1 MNIFPLMMESR
12 PQDLRRKLQDAKGD
26 LAKRRNHFLELAR
39 HDSGWFGYYQP
50 LAYLITEDDVFRKQT
65 RNMFMRFVEGV
76 PEAELS
82 QEAQYHTHVT
92 SATLGRMA
100 ALYDWSV
107 EMQLLNT
114 VEQKA
119 ISCAMLDHAHKF
131 AMQQLH
137 GRTVTGFDNQVM
149 SHAFCCVSVGYVL
162 GQKRGSDPLAQ
173 RMLGLGLAWLRALFS
188 LIPKGAYSLEGS
200 TYNEQ
205 VAVPVALW
213 STIIYEQ
220 ITGQEIFFSGCPKGA
235 PSTYSMLNLLCRS
248 VGPGGLM
255 PPWDSYGWQRFSVR
269 MSLVYLARRTRNPNP
284 LCMIRDVNAW
294 RILDHPAWECDD
306 RVWSLTWWPE
316 GLDDM
321 ATPTYDAW
329 IEPLTAGAL
338 QERKNRIRLFQF
350 WDQTEGMP
358 HCGRPEVNPNAIA
371 FEAFGAPLLLDG
383 VGKLDEKLLPKPVI
397 TIREYADEIVSGL
410 LRGATDEESV
420 SAAAKQA
427 VSGSIG
433 LSNSLVFDD
442 EFWYAPKHH
451 VHGNGLSLHSAGPLQ
466 VIISESSDYYRDRY
480 DVREIRRVSA
490 LVDGRYAVTLDQGT
504 ADSDHK
510 VTWQVFAAP
519 DAKVVEGGAGAIT
532 HDGVG
537 LRILSE
543 NGVLPL
549 LDSAPDFP
557 SHCSWRGSTRVRF
570 QGHTEAGVYNRAFCM
585 YPYESLEPVKWQ
597 NEEINSN
604 WTLRIGEKK
613 SHVTDLREAMIEDPC
628 VSPDKPR
635 LFTKTLRLENVP
647 QKIFLRIPFASQSTV
662 CRVNGQEAPH
672 IFSPPP
678 ERFEREAGPS
688 SGARHLFNLSGL
700 FIPGSNEL
708 ELETSFFHGETL
720 AGPIELLEPATAVPD
735 IRFKKNGANAYS
747 ILHEEISEDL
757 LLLDNSLGEV
767 RFAGGLTDAR
777 HALLTA
783 SGELSLMQATRS
795 TGIGGVTLQ
804 SIKPLDIALRI
815 HHTGAVEVILDKI
828 QDGDSIVLH
837 KDDVTLRF
845 QTEGSLSASFYS
857 KSGAKWILRVR
868 SSDPRFILVN
878 GGMRGW
884 LKPDVWIEE
893 NLSSETGESNDILPE
908 AHCYKLACASG
919 EDTLIKQALEGPWA
933 VSLAAV
939 DALSLTGS
947 KKAGPILLEML
958 KNELAQ
964 QPDPRLTH
972 WWRSSKMLQAP
983 GKFTPDIENDNE
995 QVRKQWR
1002 LRRALVHA
1010 LGCIGYREAIPT
1022 LMSILKNGKDYYT
1035 LSAQV
1040 PVALARV
1047 EAVESLPELEA
1058 QWHHPESNTM
1068 TAVRAAA
1075 RYLRRE
1081 IDRNAFEKI
1090 VGPG

>member
-12 PQDLRRKLQDAKGD
+12 PQDLRRKLQDARGD
-26 LAKRRNHFLELAR
+26 LSKRRNHFLELAR
-39 HDSGWFGYYQP
+39 HDSEWFGYYQP
-50 LAYLITEDDVFRKQT
+50 LAYLITEDDVFLKQT
-65 RNMFMRFVEGV
+65 RDMFMRFVESV

-100 ALYDWSV
+100 ALYDWAV
-107 EMQLLNT
+107 EMRLLNT

-149 SHAFCCVSVGYVL
+149 SHAFCCVAVGYVL

-173 RMLGLGLAWLRALFS
+173 RMLGLGLAWLRELFS

-205 VAVPVALW
+205 VAIPVALW

-220 ITGQEIFFSGCPKGA
+220 ITGQEIFFSGCPKGC
-235 PSTYSMLNLLCRS
+235 PSIHSMLDMLCKS
-248 VGPGGLM
+248 VGSGGLM

-269 MSLVYLARRTRNPNP
+269 MLLVYLARRTGNPNP
-284 LCMIRDVNAW
+284 LRMIRDLNAW
-294 RILDHPAWECDD
+294 SILDHPAWECDD
-306 RVWSLTWWPE
+306 RMWSLTWWPE
-316 GLDDM
+316 GLDDT
-321 ATPTYDAW
+321 AAPLYDAW
-329 IEPLTAGAL
+329 LEPLTAGTL

-371 FEAFGAPLLLDG
+371 FEAYGTPLLFDG
-383 VGKLDEKLLPKPVI
+383 VGKLDEKLLPKPVAA
-397 TIREYADEIVSGL
+397 IREYADEIVAGL
-410 LRGATDEESV
+410 LRGATDEDSV
-420 SAAAKQA
+420 SNAAKQA

-442 EFWYAPKHH
+442 ELWYAPKHP

-466 VIISESSDYYRDRY
+466 VIISEASDYYRDRY
-480 DVREIRRVSA
+480 DVRELRRISA
-490 LVDGRYAVTLDQGT
+490 LVDGRYAVTLDQVR

-519 DAKVVEGGAGAIT
+519 NTKVVEGGADAVT
-532 HDGVG
+532 RDGVG

-549 LDSAPDFP
+549 LDSAPNFP
-557 SHCSWRGSTRVRF
+557 SHCPWRGSTRIRF
-570 QGHTEAGVYNRAFCM
+570 QGRTESGVYNRAFCM
-585 YPYESLEPVKWQ
+585 FPYESLKPMTGKDDEL
-597 NEEINSN
+597 NND
-604 WTLRIGEKK
+604 WTLCVGGIK
-613 SHVTDLREAMIEDPC
+613 SNIPNLSEAVILDPC

-635 LFTKTLRLENVP
+635 IFMKTVQLENVP
-647 QKIFLRIPFASQSTV
+647 QKVFLRISFASQSTV

-672 IFSPPP
+672 VFSPPP
-678 ERFEREAGPS
+678 ERFEREIGPS
-688 SGARHLFNLSGL
+688 SGARHLFDLSGL
-700 FIPGSNEL
+700 LVPGANKM

-720 AGPIELLEPATAVPD
+720 AGPIELLETVSAVPE
-735 IRFKKNGANAYS
+735 IRFEKNGANAYR
-747 ILHEEISEDL
+747 LLQEGMREDL
-757 LLLDNSLGEV
+757 LLLDNTLGETQ
-767 RFAGGLTDAR
+767 FAGGTTDAR

-783 SGELSLMQATRS
+783 SGDLSLMRTTLSA
-795 TGIGGVTLQ
+795 GIGGMTLQ
-804 SIKPLDIALRI
+804 SVKPVDIALRT
-815 HHTGAVEVILDKI
+815 HSTGVVEVVWDKI
-828 QDGDSIVLH
+828 QDGDSVVLQ
-837 KDDVTLRF
+837 KDDVTLRL
-845 QTEGSLSASFYS
+845 QTEGCLSASFNS

-868 SSDPRFILVN
+868 SSDPRFMLVN

-884 LKPDVWIEE
+884 LKPDVWFEGNI
-893 NLSSETGESNDILPE
+893 SSETGESKDILPE
-908 AHCYKLACASG
+908 SICYKLAGASD
-919 EDTLIKQALEGPWA
+919 EDALIEQAINGPWA
-933 VSLAAV
+933 VSLAAL
-939 DALSLTGS
+939 DAVSLGRSTE
-947 KKAGPILLEML
+947 AGPILLEML
-958 KNELAQ
+958 KIELAQ
-964 QPDPRLTH
+964 KPDPRLTH
-972 WWRSSKMLQAP
+972 WWRSSKMLHAP
-983 GKFTPDIENDNE
+983 GKFTPDTENDTG
-995 QVRKQWR
+995 QARKQWR
-1002 LRRALVHA
+1002 MRRALVHA
-1010 LGCIGYREAIPT
+1010 LGCIGYRNAIPT
-1022 LMSILKNGKDYYT
+1022 LMLMLRNGKDYYT

-1040 PVALARV
+1040 PVALARL

-1058 QWHHPESNTM
+1058 QWHHPESNTK
-1068 TAVRAAA
+1068 TAIRAAA

>member
-1 MNIFPLMMESR
+1 MNMYPLMMEDC
-12 PQDLRRKLQDAKGD
+12 PQDLQCKLQNAKGD
-26 LAKRRNHFLELAR
+26 LAKRRYHFLELAR
-39 HDSGWFGYYQP
+39 HDSEWFGYYQP
-50 LAYLITEDDVFRKQT
+50 LAYLITEDDIFRKLT
-65 RNMFMRFVEGV
+65 RDMFMRFVDSV

-100 ALYDWSV
+100 ALYDWTV

-114 VEQKA
+114 LEQKA
-119 ISCAMLDHAHKF
+119 ISSAILDHAHKF

-149 SHAFCCVSVGYVL
+149 SHAFCCVAVGYVL

-173 RMLGLGLAWLRALFS
+173 RMLGLGLAWLRELFS

-220 ITGQEIFFSGCPKGA
+220 ITGQEIFFSGCPKGC
-235 PSTYSMLNLLCRS
+235 PSIHSMLDMLCKS
-248 VGPGGLM
+248 VGSGGLM

-269 MSLVYLARRTRNPNP
+269 MLLVYLAKRTGNPNP
-284 LCMIRDVNAW
+284 LRMIRDLNAW

-306 RVWSLTWWPE
+306 RMWSLTWWPE
-316 GLDDM
+316 GLDDT
-321 ATPTYDAW
+321 AAPLYDAW
-329 IEPLTAGAL
+329 LEPLTAGAL

-358 HCGRPEVNPNAIA
+358 HCGRPEVNSNAIA
-371 FEAFGAPLLLDG
+371 FEAFGTPLLFDG
-383 VGKLDEKLLPKPVI
+383 VGKLDEKLLPKPVAA
-397 TIREYADEIVSGL
+397 IREYADEIVAGL
-410 LRGATDEESV
+410 LRGATDEDSI

-442 EFWYAPKHH
+442 EFWYAPKHP

-466 VIISESSDYYRDRY
+466 VIISEASDYYRDRY
-480 DVREIRRVSA
+480 DVRELRRISA
-490 LVDGRYAVTLDQGT
+490 LVDGRYAVTLDQVR

-510 VTWQVFAAP
+510 VSWQVFAAP
-519 DAKVVEGGAGAIT
+519 NTKVVEGGADAVT

-549 LDSAPDFP
+549 LDSAPNFP

-570 QGHTEAGVYNRAFCM
+570 QGRTESGIYNRAFCM
-585 YPYESLEPVKWQ
+585 FPYESLKPITGKDDEL
-597 NEEINSN
+597 NND
-604 WTLRIGEKK
+604 WTLCVGGIKLN
-613 SHVTDLREAMIEDPC
+613 VPDLSEAVILDPC

-635 LFTKTLRLENVP
+635 IFTKTVQLKNVP
-647 QKIFLRIPFASQSTV
+647 QKVFLRIPFASQSTV
-662 CRVNGQEAPH
+662 CRINGQEAPH

-678 ERFEREAGPS
+678 ERFERETGPS
-688 SGARHLFNLSGL
+688 SGARHIFDLSGL
-700 FIPGSNEL
+700 LVPGSNKM

-720 AGPIELLEPATAVPD
+720 AGPIELLEPANEVPE
-735 IRFKKNGANAYS
+735 IRFNKNGANAYQV
-747 ILHEEISEDL
+747 LHEGKREDL
-757 LLLDNSLGEV
+757 LLLDNISGET

-783 SGELSLMQATRS
+783 SDELSLMRATRS
-795 TGIGGVTLQ
+795 TGIGGLTLQ
-804 SIKPLDIALRI
+804 SIKPVDIALRT
-815 HHTGAVEVILDKI
+815 HHTGVVEVVWDKI
-828 QDGDSIVLH
+828 QDGDSVVLQ
-837 KDDVTLRF
+837 KDDVTLRL
-845 QTEGSLSASFYS
+845 QTEGCLSASFDS

-878 GGMRGW
+878 GEMRGW
-884 LKPDVWIEE
+884 LKPDLWIEE
-893 NLSSETGESNDILPE
+893 SLSSETGESTDILPE
-908 AHCYKLACASG
+908 SSCYKFAGASD
-919 EDTLIKQALEGPWA
+919 EDALIKQVLKGPWA

-947 KKAGPILLEML
+947 KKAGLFLLEML

-972 WWRSSKMLQAP
+972 WWRSSKMLHAP
-983 GKFTPDIENDNE
+983 GKFTPDTENDTD
-995 QVRKQWR
+995 QARKQWR
-1002 LRRALVHA
+1002 LRRALVHT
-1010 LGCIGYREAIPT
+1010 LGCIGYRDAIPT
-1022 LMSILKNGKDYYT
+1022 LIGMLKNGKEYYT

-1040 PVALARV
+1040 PVALARL
-1047 EAVESLPELEA
+1047 EAVESLSELEA

-1068 TAVRAAA
+1068 TAIRAAA

-1081 IDRNAFEKI
+1081 IDRNTFEKI